1 MSIAIHSGPAE
12 ILGSGAATAFMAHPL
27 RFHIGPPFSATI
39 VLRFETDETVEDVAV
54 RTEAWD
60 TEVVLH
66 CTNFDGADGRGSAVP
81 VLLGEHSSLL
91 LFLHFRVFRYGRT
104 DDRTVH
110 YTFYAVHKDA
120 VNWTPEEND
129 A

>member
-1 MSIAIHSGPAE
+1 MSIAIHSGPAR

-27 RFHIGPPFSATI
+27 RFQVGPPFELTI
-39 VLRFETDETVEDVAV
+39 ELRFRTDPSVPDVAV
-54 RTEAWD
+54 ETETDALH
-60 TEVVLH
+60 VVLH
-66 CTNFDGADGRGSAVP
+66 CVNFDQADGRGSAVP
-81 VLLGEHSSLL
+81 VLLGEVDQLL

-110 YTFYAVHKDA
+110 YTFYAVAKDS